1 MYKND
6 EPIFTPEAQAALKS
20 LEALDRAGWK
30 LADMTTGELE
40 AIEKDIA
47 TVRKGRCWAEKE
59 IGSYSSKLTQKAAE
73 ALRMERLRRDTE
85 RNNAIREQQNRIQII
100 TAAATSLERAAKQME
115 EAESIEDKRHI
126 IPRYPVDVLTAERV
140 HAMDDVALERLEG
153 METRQ
158 ADVDGSVLNEKEH
171 SASVLEKH
179 GGARGKRLA
188 KVLRAVANES
198 REKME
203 AHRSNA
209 EVARAELDARA
220 ERARKMQ
227 EAEQSLPTTTATV
240 DDLLARVA
248 ELEEKLAT
256 AQQ

>member
-6 EPIFTPEAQAALKS
+6 EPIFTPEAQDALKS
-20 LEALDRAGWK
+20 LESLDRAGWK

-47 TVRKGRCWAEKE
+47 TVRKGRCWAQRE
-59 IGSYSSKLTQKAAE
+59 IGSYSSKLIHKAAE
-73 ALRMERLRRDTE
+73 ALRTERLNRE
-85 RNNAIREQQNRIQII
+85 NSRNQAIREQQNRIQSI
-100 TAAATSLERAAKQME
+100 TAAATSLERAAEQME
-115 EAESIEDKRHI
+115 HAESIEDKRHI
-126 IPRYPVDVLTAERV
+126 IPRYPVAVLTAERA
-140 HAMDDVALERLEG
+140 HAMDDVSLDRMAD
-153 METRQ
+153 METRIAEQ
-158 ADVDGSVLNEKEH
+158 TGISLNRTEH

-198 REKME
+198 REDLE
-203 AHRSNA
+203 AHRGNA

-240 DDLLARVA
+240 SDLLARVA
-248 ELEEKLAT
+248 ELEEKLASK
-256 AQQ
+256 